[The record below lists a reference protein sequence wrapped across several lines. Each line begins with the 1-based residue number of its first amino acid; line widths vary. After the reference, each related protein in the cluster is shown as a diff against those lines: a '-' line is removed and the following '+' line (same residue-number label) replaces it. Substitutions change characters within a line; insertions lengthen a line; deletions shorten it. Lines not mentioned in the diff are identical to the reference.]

1 MQTHTEMNEKEEN
14 TSTSQSVDETV
25 KESESTTEFNYNTII
40 SLGNK
45 VRITDKDE
53 VNNLELYCYVH
64 CTENDSENLHKC
76 RGVVV
81 HEKEIVLQA
90 FPYTLEYNHT
100 ETSEITSNIDP
111 KQCKIYTSYE
121 GSLIRMFC
129 YNDTWY
135 TCTHRKLNAFR
146 SKWASKESFGTG
158 FKNSLENFYTTNT
171 DFRNSLGDG
180 TDSVYDKFVATLE
193 PKNQY
198 MFILTNNS
206 ENRIVCIPKEHS
218 TIYHVGTF
226 IDGVL
231 NMDINCGIPMPE
243 KHNFSSI
250 EHMTKFVNNIDLREV
265 QGVIC
270 YTPNNKQI
278 KVVNK
283 DYQDLFKARGN
294 EPSIKFRYLQVRMNK
309 KMSDMLYHLYPTKI
323 KDFEEVENILYDI
336 CKNIYTAYVQRFI
349 KKRFVSVPKE
359 DYNVIKECHKWH
371 ETDRITNRITLE
383 KVIKI
388 VNEQTAIN
396 LNRMIRRFKSSKNE
410 QETQQQ
416 NTQDQIQT
424 ATAEN
429 TPIAS
434 PMTFP
439 TNNSQVVSPLQ
450 LSAAPPT
457 QIPIKIKI

>member
-1 MQTHTEMNEKEEN
+1 MQKTT
-14 TSTSQSVDETV
+14 ETV
-25 KESESTTEFNYNTII
+25 EIQATTATTEVVEQESESNTEFNYNTII

-45 VRITDKDE
+45 VRMTDKDDS
-53 VNNLELYCYVH
+53 NDLEIYCYVH

-81 HEKEIVLQA
+81 HNKEIVLQA
-90 FPYTLEYNHT
+90 FPYTVEYNHT
-100 ETSEITSNIDP
+100 ENTTISSNIDI
-111 KQCKIYTSYE
+111 KKCKIFDAYE

-129 YNDTWY
+129 FNDKWY

-158 FKNSLENFYTTNT
+158 FNNALEHYYQTNT
-171 DFRNSLGDG
+171 EFQKTLGDG
-180 TDSVYDKFVATLE
+180 ADSIYDKFVATLNK
-193 PKNQY
+193 KNQY
-198 MFILTNNS
+198 MFLLTNNV
-206 ENRIVCIPKEHS
+206 ENRIVCVTSENPN
-218 TIYHVGTF
+218 IYHVGTF
-226 IDGVL
+226 ISGELCSDHQ
-231 NMDINCGIPMPE
+231 CGLPIP
-243 KHNFSSI
+243 KQHNFSSI
-250 EHMTKFVNNIDLREV
+250 EELTQFVNNVDIREM

-278 KVVNK
+278 KIVNK

-309 KMSDMLYHLYPTKI
+309 KTADMLYYLYPTKI
-323 KDFEEVENILYDI
+323 KDFEETENILYEI
-336 CKNIYTAYVQRFI
+336 SKNIYTAYVQRFI

-371 ETDRITNRITLE
+371 ESDRINNRITLE

-388 VNEQTAIN
+388 VNDQSAIN

-416 NTQDQIQT
+416 NTQEQIQNT
-424 ATAEN
+424 TTEN
-429 TPIAS
+429 TPQAS

-439 TNNSQVVSPLQ
+439 TNSSQVVSPLQ
-450 LSAAPPT
+450 LAATPPT
-457 QIPIKIKI
+457 QIPVKVVI